1 MSWNPQPTL
10 TGLHLT
16 LRPLREADFDDLY
29 AVASDPLIWAQ
40 HPAWNRYELA
50 VFRTF
55 VDEALAGGSAFVAI
69 NNATGAIIG
78 SSRYHGYNA
87 EAREVEIG
95 WTFLGRAYWGGAWN
109 REMKRLML
117 EHAFQ
122 YVDRVLFN
130 VGPNNIRSQTAMER
144 IGGTR
149 VGQVVDAVRGDRVVF
164 EMRKENWEGIRE
176 RLS

>member
-10 TGLHLT
+10 TGPQLT
-16 LRPLREADFDDLY
+16 LRPLREADFDELY

-50 VFRTF
+50 VFRAF

-95 WTFLGRAYWGGAWN
+95 WTFLGRAYWGGTWN

-122 YVDRVLFN
+122 HVDRVLFN

-164 EMRKENWEGIRE
+164 EMRKENWEEIRE